1 VVVKFASKPFELP
14 FRSGDQLRTP
24 FTVRVDV
31 GVHSGTVI
39 IGCTTSPGGNA
50 QCPAAK

>member
-1 VVVKFASKPFELP
+1 VVVKFASRPFELP
-14 FRSGDQLRTP
+14 FRSGDKLGST

-39 IGCTTSPGGNA
+39 VGCTTAPGGNA